1 MGRFFSLLFLIDL
14 ALVVVALIDCLSTE
28 RDEVRALPR
37 FAWVILIVLFSPV
50 GPIVWF
56 YSGRPQR
63 DRVPTEARIGYVNRG
78 RPRRPVAPDDDP
90 EFLENLTS
98 TADDRRRDEELL
110 RRWEEDLR
118 RGDDD
123 DPRKDDV

>member
-56 YSGRPQR
+56 YAGRPQPDPVHTQAR
-63 DRVPTEARIGYVNRG
+63 AGYINRV
-78 RPRRPVAPDDDP
+78 RPKRPVAPDDDP
-90 EFLENLTS
+90 DFLSGLAS
-98 TADDRRRDEELL
+98 TASTRKDDDELL

-118 RGDDD
+118 RDDE
-123 DPRKDDV
+123 DPRTDD